1 MQKLKSLNIFNSRGY
16 GFYFIRQL
24 YYSMNFIIY
33 VTIDL
38 YYNKSIFNLVSSTK
52 YIVKKDIIPS
62 RPLLFY

>member
-1 MQKLKSLNIFNSRGY
+1 
-16 GFYFIRQL
+16 
-24 YYSMNFIIY
+24 MNFIIY
-33 VTIDL
+33 VTIDP